1 MSVSWTV
8 VWIDAIHTWTNELRV
23 MSCTGSCNRVI
34 IMYLSPVPFTY
45 FKSLL
50 QLLSVL
56 LFLLTRTIFAQI
68 YKLHASSQWVQVE
81 LCVPVVGCIQMQ
93 APNTFFFKA
102 EFVSNLTCCY
112 CQPAQCR
119 YDFKKLWV
127 FFSREAFIEQQ
138 ALNCTSLRLQMQYEP
153 LILGYVD
160 QVDYSTMDLPKNY
173 YFG

>member
-1 MSVSWTV
+1 MLTEINSVNGSASFYTVGKKTLATLVEENGVMNLVLAIWDTQRSTENSLRLIAVYFSTLQWMSVSWTV

-93 APNTFFFKA
+93 APNTFFF
-102 EFVSNLTCCY
+102 
-112 CQPAQCR
+112 
-119 YDFKKLWV
+119 
-127 FFSREAFIEQQ
+127 
-138 ALNCTSLRLQMQYEP
+138 
-153 LILGYVD
+153 
-160 QVDYSTMDLPKNY
+160 
-173 YFG
+173 